1 MDDCALLSNVGGT
14 TSHNDTE
21 AKRSGSQT
29 IVLSMSPEKEEEKKN
44 EKKKKKKEAVPQCL
58 QHKEKY
64 HREEMISV
72 MVPLTQ
78 RYRRLA

>member
-44 EKKKKKKEAVPQCL
+44 EKKKEKKKRSGPTVLAAQRKVPPWRNDL
-58 QHKEKY
+58 
-64 HREEMISV
+64 RDGAINTA
-72 MVPLTQ
+72 L
-78 RYRRLA
+78 